1 MSSHGMSS
9 GGLMCFPSR
18 PADWNTSTGL
28 GAGIARYRLAELK
41 TAADAL
47 DAIRSLTASGM
58 KLRVIGGGMNFVG
71 TDSVSE
77 ETVFLKPAPGA
88 GFSVL
93 RFLEDGRIEAGAAC
107 SLREMIFFALEH
119 SLGGASGLSGIPG
132 TLGGALAMNAGAMG
146 VSISDFVESVTV
158 IPLDSPEERR
168 IPAADLN
175 FSYRSSPCLRDRVL
189 ITGAVLK
196 FRPVE
201 KEQERLLLRTESER
215 RSHAPKGR
223 SAGSVFQN
231 PPGVSAGKLLEEAGC
246 KGLERGAFRVSG
258 EHANWIVRKPGEAAA
273 RASDFTALVREM
285 RRRVMSAHSII
296 LTPEVRFANMSDH
309 HEFQKKPLK
318 ILVLKGGC
326 SSEREVSLESGAA
339 VAKALR
345 ESGFTVDEFDVKA
358 LALSPEMKE
367 ADIVWPVLH
376 GGFGEDGRI
385 QKMLEDAGI
394 TFVGSGSKA
403 CNLLMDKVASKK
415 LMNKHG
421 IPNAKHAVVKRSS
434 PSIPAGLKFPLVV
447 KPVSEGSTFGL
458 SVVESPADWDRALEL
473 VFRYGET
480 ALVEEFFKGVEVT
493 LGIVAGKPLP
503 MIEIRYSS
511 KVYDYD
517 AKYTHKVCETQYLC
531 PAPSIPKDLCD
542 TLSAASLKFYELS
555 GARDILRVDLMVDPA
570 TGDFCMLEGNSIP
583 GCTAN
588 SLVPKAAKAM
598 GLSFPELCTMLV
610 KEAAARKECSKA

>member
-18 PADWNTSTGL
+18 PADWNASTGL
-28 GAGIARYRLAELK
+28 GAGIAPYRLSELNSPAEALK
-41 TAADAL
+41 
-47 DAIRSLTASGM
+47 AILSLGASGA

-71 TDSVSE
+71 SDSISE
-77 ETVFLKPAPGA
+77 ETVYLKPVPGT
-88 GFSVL
+88 GFSFL

-107 SLREMIFFALEH
+107 SLREVIFFALEH

-158 IPLDSPEERR
+158 IPLDSPAERV
-168 IPAADLN
+168 IPVSELG
-175 FSYRSSPCLRDRVL
+175 FSYRSSPHLRDRVL

-196 FRPVE
+196 FRPVD

-215 RSHAPKGR
+215 RSRAPKGR

-231 PPGVSAGKLLEEAGC
+231 PPNVSAGKLLEEAGC
-246 KGLERGAFRVSG
+246 KGLERGAFRVSD

-285 RRRVMSAHSII
+285 RRRVMTAHSII

-309 HEFQKKPLK
+309 HEFHKKPLK
-318 ILVLKGGC
+318 VLVLKGGC

-339 VAKALR
+339 VANALR
-345 ESGFTVDEFDVKA
+345 ESGFTVDEFDVKELA
-358 LALSPEMKE
+358 LAPEMTR

-385 QKMLEDAGI
+385 QKLLEDAGI
-394 TFVGSGSKA
+394 TFVGSGSRE
-403 CNLLMDKVASKK
+403 CSLLMDKVASKK
-415 LMNKHG
+415 LMNAHG
-421 IPNAKHAVVKRSS
+421 IPNAKYAVVDRSS
-434 PSIPAGLKFPLVV
+434 RAIPAGLKFPLVV
-447 KPVSEGSTFGL
+447 KPVAEGSTFGL
-458 SVVESPADWDRALEL
+458 SVVDSSAEWEKALEL

-531 PAPSIPKDLCD
+531 PAPSIPKELGDKLA
-542 TLSAASLKFYELS
+542 AASLKFYKLS
-555 GARDILRVDLMVDPA
+555 GARDILRVDILVDPA
-570 TGDFCMLEGNSIP
+570 TGEFCMLEGNSIP

-610 KEAAARKECSKA
+610 KEAAARKEARKA

>member
-1 MSSHGMSS
+1 MPSHGTSS
-9 GGLMCFPSR
+9 GGLTCVPSR
-18 PADWNTSTGL
+18 LSDWNSTTGP
-28 GAGIARYRLAELK
+28 GAGSAPYRLAEPK
-41 TAADAL
+41 TPAEAVEM
-47 DAIRSLTASGM
+47 IRSLAASGV

-71 TDSVSE
+71 TDSLSE
-77 ETVFLKPAPGA
+77 DTVFLKPAPGA

-93 RFLEDGRIEAGAAC
+93 RLLEGGRIEAGAAC
-107 SLREMIFFALEH
+107 SLRDVILFALEH

-146 VSISDFVESVTV
+146 VSVSDFVESVTV
-158 IPLDSPEERR
+158 IPLDAPEERR
-168 IPAADLN
+168 IPAAELN
-175 FSYRSSPCLRDRVL
+175 FSYRNSPCLRDKVL

-201 KEQERLLLRTESER
+201 KEPERLRIRAEAER
-215 RSHAPKGR
+215 RSRAPKGR

-231 PPGVSAGKLLEEAGC
+231 PPGGSAGKLLEEAGC
-246 KGLERGAFRVSG
+246 KGLERGAFRVSE
-258 EHANWIVRKPGEAAA
+258 EHANWIVRKPGETAA
-273 RASDFTALVREM
+273 RAWDFTALVREM
-285 RRRVMSAHSII
+285 RRRVMTAHSIL
-296 LTPEVRFANMSDH
+296 LTPEVRFADMSDH

-318 ILVLKGGC
+318 ILVLKGGS

-339 VAKALR
+339 VAGALR
-345 ESGFTVDEFDVKA
+345 ASGYSVDEFDMKE

-385 QKMLEDAGI
+385 QKLLEDAGI
-394 TFVGSGSKA
+394 TFVGSGSGA
-403 CNLLMDKVASKK
+403 CHLLMDKVASKK
-415 LMNKHG
+415 LMNRHG
-421 IPNAKHAVVKRSS
+421 IPNAKYAVVDGSS
-434 PSIPAGLKFPLVV
+434 REIPSGLTFPLVV
-447 KPVSEGSTFGL
+447 KPVAEGSTFGL
-458 SVVESPADWDRALEL
+458 SVVENAADWGRAMEL
-473 VFRYGET
+473 VFRYGDT

-493 LGIVAGKPLP
+493 LGIIVGKPLP

-531 PAPSIPKDLCD
+531 PAPSIPEKLLEKLC
-542 TLSAASLKFYELS
+542 AASLKFYELS
-555 GARDILRVDLMVDPA
+555 GARDILRVDMMADPA
-570 TGDFCMLEGNSIP
+570 TGEFCMLEGNSIP

-588 SLVPKAAKAM
+588 SLVPKAARAM

-610 KEAAARKECSKA
+610 KEAAARKERREA

>member
-18 PADWNTSTGL
+18 PADWNASTGL
-28 GAGIARYRLAELK
+28 GAGISPYRLAELNSP
-41 TAADAL
+41 AEAL
-47 DAIRSLTASGM
+47 QAILSLGASGA

-71 TDSVSE
+71 SDSISE
-77 ETVFLKPAPGA
+77 ETVYLKPVPGT
-88 GFSVL
+88 GFSFL
-93 RFLEDGRIEAGAAC
+93 RHLGDGRIEAGSAC
-107 SLREMIFFALEH
+107 SLREIISFALDH
-119 SLGGASGLSGIPG
+119 SLGGASGLFGIPG

-158 IPLDSPEERR
+158 IPLDSPAERV
-168 IPAADLN
+168 IPVSELD
-175 FSYRSSPCLRDRVL
+175 FSYRSSPRLRDRVL

-196 FRPVE
+196 FRPADR
-201 KEQERLLLRTESER
+201 EQEKLLLRAESER
-215 RSHAPKGR
+215 RSRAPKGR

-231 PPGVSAGKLLEEAGC
+231 PPDVSAGKLLEEAGC
-246 KGLERGAFRVSG
+246 KGLERGEFRVSG
-258 EHANWIVRKPGEAAA
+258 EHANWIVRKPGGAAA

-285 RRRVMSAHSII
+285 RRRVMTAHSII

-309 HEFQKKPLK
+309 HEFHKKPLK
-318 ILVLKGGC
+318 VLVLKGGC

-339 VAKALR
+339 VANALR
-345 ESGFTVDEFDVKA
+345 ESGFTVDEFDVKE
-358 LALSPEMKE
+358 LALSPEMTK

-385 QKMLEDAGI
+385 QKLLEDAGI
-394 TFVGSGSKA
+394 TFVGSGSRE
-403 CNLLMDKVASKK
+403 CSLLMDKVASKK
-415 LMNKHG
+415 LMNAHG
-421 IPNAKHAVVKRSS
+421 IPNAKYAVADRSS
-434 PSIPAGLKFPLVV
+434 RAIPAGLKFPLVV
-447 KPVSEGSTFGL
+447 KPVAEGSTFGL
-458 SVVESPADWDRALEL
+458 SVVDSPAEWEKALDL

-531 PAPSIPKDLCD
+531 PAPSIPKELGDKLA
-542 TLSAASLKFYELS
+542 AASLKFYNLS
-555 GARDILRVDLMVDPA
+555 GARDILRVDILVDPA
-570 TGDFCMLEGNSIP
+570 TGEFCMLEGNSIP

-610 KEAAARKECSKA
+610 KEAAARKDARKA